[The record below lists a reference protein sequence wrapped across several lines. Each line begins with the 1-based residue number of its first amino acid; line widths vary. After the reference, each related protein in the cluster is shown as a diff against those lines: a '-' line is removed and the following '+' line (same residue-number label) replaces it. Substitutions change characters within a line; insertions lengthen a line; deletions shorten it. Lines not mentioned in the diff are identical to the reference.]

1 MLLEICFIGLVLVVA
16 VLAAVMVGI
25 VGEMKALRTHV
36 TTMTTEADRALAEAP
51 EFRKRIASVE
61 RQCVG
66 INRVL
71 RRIESSRQNNYR
83 WNRKNVDNG

>member
-36 TTMTTEADRALAEAP
+36 KTMTMEAERALAEAP
-51 EFRKRIASVE
+51 EVRKRISAVE

-71 RRIESSRQNNYR
+71 RKIESSRQNQYR
-83 WNRKNVDNG
+83 WNRKNDGNG

>member
-25 VGEMKALRTHV
+25 VGEMKSLRTHV
-36 TTMTTEADRALAEAP
+36 KTMTMEAERALAEAP
-51 EFRKRIASVE
+51 EVRKRISAVE

-66 INRVL
+66 INRAL
-71 RRIESSRQNNYR
+71 RKAHAERQSAYR
-83 WNRKNVDNG
+83 WNRKNVEHS

>member
-36 TTMTTEADRALAEAP
+36 RTMTAEADRAIAEAP
-51 EFRKRIASVE
+51 EVRKRISAVE

-66 INRVL
+66 INRAI
-71 RRIESSRQNNYR
+71 RQIER
-83 WNRKNVDNG
+83 NRFNRNWRKSVEGM

>member
-36 TTMTTEADRALAEAP
+36 KTMTMEA
-51 EFRKRIASVE
+51 
-61 RQCVG
+61 
-66 INRVL
+66 
-71 RRIESSRQNNYR
+71 
-83 WNRKNVDNG
+83 